1 MVAPQ
6 SPPTGLCIHFIDIGI
21 GQVLTIILLFPK
33 GSEPGAIAIAQS
45 QQENQSRKSKLIILY
60 NVHDLTFPQNDK
72 VAVLIVICTYMPR
85 THKRSRKGQISQV
98 C

>member
-1 MVAPQ
+1 MYYWLISTSNYPISELSRQIPSEGSQMVAPQ

-45 QQENQSRKSKLIILY
+45 QQENQSRKSK
-60 NVHDLTFPQNDK
+60 
-72 VAVLIVICTYMPR
+72 A
-85 THKRSRKGQISQV
+85 
-98 C
+98 